1 MLAVLVRYFLLPSPP
16 YSLAAV
22 DNGWHRSFVNH
33 ATRFPKAPV
42 KPRAPYGP
50 RRVDLWR
57 AAFDRGGGVSKEQAM
72 TDHNELDAGATP
84 HDLLN
89 LATEWLQYSKGMTEL
104 LAELVH
110 ESDKLNPQQMAM
122 GLEAACVG

>member
-1 MLAVLVRYFLLPSPP
+1 
-16 YSLAAV
+16 
-22 DNGWHRSFVNH
+22 
-33 ATRFPKAPV
+33 
-42 KPRAPYGP
+42 
-50 RRVDLWR
+50 
-57 AAFDRGGGVSKEQAM
+57 M
-72 TDHNELDAGATP
+72 TDNNELELDPGATP

-122 GLEAACVG
+122 GLEAVGKMTNTGLQCVTTAHTRMQWAEAKTKAELKLV